1 MTTKKTFQ
9 YGSINSRLV
18 FQAFTGNFLPPQKF
32 IAQEIRIALST
43 INKKFKLEAKQEVWK
58 SYYRVVEVK
67 NVLFAPRK
75 SSFAFLLQN

>member
-18 FQAFTGNFLPPQKF
+18 FQAFTANFLPPKF

-43 INKKFKLEAKQEVWK
+43 INNKRHLEVKQEVWK

>member
-1 MTTKKTFQ
+1 MSTKSSFE
-9 YGSINSRLV
+9 YGSIKSRLV
-18 FQAFTGNFLPPQKF
+18 FQESLIIFCPQKF

-43 INKKFKLEAKQEVWK
+43 INNKRHLEVKQEVWK

>member
-1 MTTKKTFQ
+1 MSTKSSFQ

-18 FQAFTGNFLPPQKF
+18 FQAFTGNFL
-32 IAQEIRIALST
+32 QEIRIPLST
-43 INKKFKLEAKQEVWK
+43 INNKRHLEVKQEVWK
-58 SYYRVVEVK
+58 SHYRVVEVK

>member
-1 MTTKKTFQ
+1 MSTKSSFQ

-18 FQAFTGNFLPPQKF
+18 FQAFTGNFL
-32 IAQEIRIALST
+32 QEIRIALST
-43 INKKFKLEAKQEVWK
+43 INNKRHLEVKQEVWK
-58 SYYRVVEVK
+58 SHYRVVEVK